1 MHCVARIALPACA
14 LLLAACE
21 AKLTVELT
29 DGPVDTA
36 DAVNLEITHVALLT
50 DDNQVVRVA
59 LDDASP
65 IDLLLFQKGETVRLV
80 DNHDID
86 NGRYV
91 GIALDFASGGSTV
104 ERNDGATIDV
114 ITPTSRDFAPIDL
127 GIDDLAEET
136 LVIDL
141 NLRFSLDENAA
152 GDYVLTPVWR
162 AVRPGE
168 AGTITGSIAK
178 TTVEATACRA
188 GRPAG
193 EGVAVYLFEG
203 TGVTPGDY
211 IGQPGL
217 IDAARVELDATSN
230 LYAFELHFVPEGD
243 YTVAWTCQADDDD
256 PSSDDA
262 VAFEDSENV
271 TVPADDTV
279 TVDFP

>member
-1 MHCVARIALPACA
+1 MVRFKRIALPACA

-21 AKLTVELT
+21 AKVTVELT

-50 DDNQVVRVA
+50 DDNQVVRIA

-65 IDLLLFQKGETVRLV
+65 IDLLLFQKGQAVRLV
-80 DNHDID
+80 DNADID

-91 GIALDFASGGSTV
+91 GVALDFASGGSSV
-104 ERNDGATIDV
+104 ERNDGGTIDV
-114 ITPTSRDFAPIDL
+114 ITPASRDFAPIDL
-127 GIDDLAEET
+127 DIDETSEET

-141 NLRFSLDENAA
+141 NLRFSLDENGA

-168 AGTITGSIAK
+168 AGTIRGAIAK
-178 TTVEATACRA
+178 ATVEATGCRA

-193 EGVAVYLFEG
+193 AGVAVYLFEG

-217 IDAARVELDATSN
+217 IDAARVELDATSTQ
-230 LYAFELHFVPEGD
+230 YEYELHNVPAGD
-243 YTVAWTCQADDDD
+243 YTLAWTCQADDDD
-256 PSSDDA
+256 PSADDA
-262 VAFEDSENV
+262 VSFEDSDNV
-271 TVPADDTV
+271 TVPAGDTV
-279 TVDFP
+279 TVNFP